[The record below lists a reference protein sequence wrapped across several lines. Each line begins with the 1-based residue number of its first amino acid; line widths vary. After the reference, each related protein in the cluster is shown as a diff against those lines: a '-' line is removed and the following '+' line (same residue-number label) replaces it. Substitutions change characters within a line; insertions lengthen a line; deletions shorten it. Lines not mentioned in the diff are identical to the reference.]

1 MKNTIT
7 VSLAILCASF
17 LAALT
22 IVDPGGVSHQLD
34 PEALASEPRQ
44 EFETLRDKDGTARLD
59 IWQGFRLDALLKEMI
74 EQPYTVVR
82 FESEDNY
89 MVNLSKAEFDTLACW
104 LVFSSNGEDF
114 PNDGSR
120 VIFPELRDMKWVW
133 NPQRIV
139 FEDFDPLGMP
149 ASFEFLDEHLKEENL
164 LEDPAPF
171 TNTKGYYFADL
182 LPKTSRDEACS
193 VVLYSADGMK
203 LSLEYPRHLEGAI
216 LEATDDGLNLKSP
229 QIPGGMWL
237 KDIVYIQIDDFALIH
252 TGNLDALIALNRVM
266 DWQLSPDVHF
276 IVHTSQGQRK
286 IPLNDLL
293 AKPELLVGVRS
304 FELVP

>member
-1 MKNTIT
+1 MKNIIIF
-7 VSLAILCASF
+7 LIALLCAS
-17 LAALT
+17 LLGALT
-22 IVDPGGVSHQLD
+22 IVDPGGISHTLD

-44 EFETLRDKDGTARLD
+44 EIETLRDKDGTARLD
-59 IWQGFRLDALLKEMI
+59 TWQGFRLDARLKEMI
-74 EQPYTVVR
+74 DEPYTIVR

-104 LVFSSNGEDF
+104 LVFSRDGEAL
-114 PNDGSR
+114 PNNGSR
-120 VIFPELRDMKWVW
+120 VIFPALRDMKWVW

-149 ASFEFLDEHLKEENL
+149 ASFEFLDERLKEENL
-164 LEDPAPF
+164 LDDPAPF
-171 TNTKGYYFADL
+171 TNTRGYYFADL
-182 LPKTSRDEACS
+182 LPKTSRGEACS

-276 IVHTSQGQRK
+276 IVQSPQGQSS

-293 AKPELLVGVRS
+293 ANPELLSGVKS

>member
-1 MKNTIT
+1 MKHIIIT
-7 VSLAILCASF
+7 SLALFCAS
-17 LAALT
+17 LLGALT
-22 IVDPGGVSHQLD
+22 IVDPEGISHTFD

-59 IWQGFRLDALLKEMI
+59 TWEGFRLDALLKEMI

-89 MVNLSKAEFDTLACW
+89 MVNLSQAEFDTLACW
-104 LVFSSNGEDF
+104 LVFSRDGEAF
-114 PNDGSR
+114 PDKGSR
-120 VIFPELRDMKWVW
+120 VIFPTLRDMKWVW

-149 ASFEFLDEHLKEENL
+149 ASFEFLDERLKEENL

-171 TNTKGYYFADL
+171 TNTRGYYFADL
-182 LPKTSRDEACS
+182 LPKTSRDEACF

-216 LEATDDGLNLKSP
+216 LEATDDGLNLKSS

-237 KDIVYIQIDDFALIH
+237 KGIIYIQIDDFALIH

-276 IVHTSQGQRK
+276 IVHTPRGESR

-293 AKPELLVGVRS
+293 AKPELLSGVRY